1 MTSESARELVA
12 VFGGSFNPPHIA
24 HVMTVLV
31 VLSTHPVD
39 RVVVIPTFA
48 HPFAKQL
55 APYED
60 RVRMIELAMAGIAR
74 VEISRIEETL
84 GGESRTLRTLEHLQS
99 EHPSWNLRLV
109 MGADVLAETPKWY
122 AFDRIAKIAPPIV
135 LGRAGFESSAA
146 PTPILPAISST
157 DIRAKVGQGRWSDLE
172 PIVPRTVL
180 EYIREHALYE
190 HGH

>member
-1 MTSESARELVA
+1 MSSELVA
-12 VFGGSFNPPHIA
+12 IFGGSFNPPHMA

-39 RVVVIPTFA
+39 RVLVIPTFA

-60 RVRMIELAMAGIAR
+60 RVHMTELAMAGIAR
-74 VEISRIEETL
+74 VEVSRVEEAL

-99 EHPSWNLRLV
+99 EHPTWNLRLV

-122 AFDRIAKIAPPIV
+122 AFDRIAKLAPPIV
-135 LGRAGFESSAA
+135 LGRAGFESPAA
-146 PTPILPAISST
+146 PTPILPAISSREVRT
-157 DIRAKVGQGRWSDLE
+157 KIEQGLWSELDS
-172 PIVPRTVL
+172 IVPRTVL
-180 EYIREHALYE
+180 EYIRERALYE

>member
-1 MTSESARELVA
+1 MSSELVA
-12 VFGGSFNPPHIA
+12 VFGGSFNPPHLA
-24 HVMTVLV
+24 HVMTALV

-39 RVVVIPTFA
+39 RVLVIPTFA

-74 VEISRIEETL
+74 VEISRVEETL

-122 AFDRIAKIAPPIV
+122 AFDRIAKLAPPIV
-135 LGRAGFESSAA
+135 LGRAGFESAAA

-157 DIRAKVGQGRWSDLE
+157 DIRAKVAQGRWTELD

-180 EYIREHALYE
+180 EYIREHGLYE
-190 HGH
+190 HGC